1 MGFQRKRV
9 YFKEIYHL
17 FLPLQPAFLVLL
29 PLKKKKDPS
38 FQFQHQCLE
47 WSARSPTLFSEM
59 YLLGQ
64 KLQEK
69 VHFMCL
75 FTEERRQSMP
85 KEVLFEQN
93 FIREIDANKEKFIF
107 QEKNKLS

>member
-1 MGFQRKRV
+1 
-9 YFKEIYHL
+9 
-17 FLPLQPAFLVLL
+17 
-29 PLKKKKDPS
+29 
-38 FQFQHQCLE
+38 
-47 WSARSPTLFSEM
+47 
-59 YLLGQ
+59 
-64 KLQEK
+64 
-69 VHFMCL
+69 MCL

>member
-29 PLKKKKDPS
+29 PLKKDPS
-38 FQFQHQCLE
+38 FQLQHQCLE

-64 KLQEK
+64 KIQRKGSLH
-69 VHFMCL
+69 VF
-75 FTEERRQSMP
+75 EERRQSMP

-93 FIREIDANKEKFIF
+93 CIREIDANKEKFIF